1 MNLPIRQ
8 QQALHFFKNYGLKV
22 LKTIAT
28 VAFLQ
33 ICFFLVPE
41 VVSMTWLRFRR
52 QSCHRYVLATNPSC
66 SVINCAVTT
75 VRTENKVENLSLQ
88 CTDITWTCAWQHPLS
103 IVLQV
108 FVWVQWSSIALSDS
122 LCSQTE
128 ELNIDTTAV
137 RANSE
142 GSITVCRAAKLYV
155 NSLKCI
161 CSLASFF
168 MLLYILGL
176 LQWGRKICM
185 FPMTNK
191 KCGRIYSGVTDTYA
205 SQTRKFLIIFVSC
218 FI

>member
-1 MNLPIRQ
+1 MNSHIKWQ
-8 QQALHFFKNYGLKV
+8 HQALHFFKNYGLKV

-41 VVSMTWLRFRR
+41 VGAYDMTKIQKAVVSLLCFGN
-52 QSCHRYVLATNPSC
+52 QSC

-75 VRTENKVENLSLQ
+75 VRTKNKVENLSLQ
-88 CTDITWTCAWQHPLS
+88 CTDITWTCAWQRPLS

-128 ELNIDTTAV
+128 EPDIDTTAMH
-137 RANSE
+137 ANSE
-142 GSITVCRAAKLYV
+142 GSITVCRAAKLYM

-168 MLLYILGL
+168 MLL
-176 LQWGRKICM
+176 
-185 FPMTNK
+185 F
-191 KCGRIYSGVTDTYA
+191 
-205 SQTRKFLIIFVSC
+205 F
-218 FI
+218 